1 MSPRSRNLQ
10 PREVYKARGEKQ
22 KNKFSLM
29 IQLYTLNQKFY
40 FISLLC
46 FMSIVILDTAG
57 ALRTAKYNTAAAPSV
72 GIRWDSWT

>member
-1 MSPRSRNLQ
+1 
-10 PREVYKARGEKQ
+10 
-22 KNKFSLM
+22 M